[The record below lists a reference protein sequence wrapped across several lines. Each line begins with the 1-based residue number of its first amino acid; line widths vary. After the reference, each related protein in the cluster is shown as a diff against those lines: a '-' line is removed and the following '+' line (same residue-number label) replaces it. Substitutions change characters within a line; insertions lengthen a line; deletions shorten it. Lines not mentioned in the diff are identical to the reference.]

1 MMSLARTV
9 KIQKSPTLPLVIT
22 DDLINEVATIPTLLE
37 LINNKKIRI
46 ADVANM
52 LDRINL
58 QLVSDN
64 LKDSKKISLEKL
76 KLTVMDAVNK
86 YLQDLNYNIQQE
98 AATEEK
104 PSSKIWYWVKVGFMA
119 LIGLIGLTES
129 SVMTFLGARVLLLS
143 LFPAIPLPALLSV
156 AILFTVINAIQFIG
170 FEIGILR
177 TMFGVNTNGSL
188 KKIIDTHEQQIVTTA
203 GINKSLTD
211 VNILCHLTKQDFM
224 QFKKIAVKCNEDV
237 EIKKTTYHE
246 YKEHP
251 VKKVFRLAF
260 TGFGAIMS
268 VVGSYFG
275 ATMFLTTMAPAML
288 GTPVGW
294 IVIGGLVVSSVV
306 FYFAMQAKAMRDMF
320 NPLMKQ
326 FDNVKDDVQ
335 AFHTVTDAE
344 FNHVLLNENI
354 FKPSEADSQKNNAR
368 KTINALDLATP
379 QRKLAHDHKLFSGRS
394 SQPTLDCISSPS
406 LTRL

>member
-1 MMSLARTV
+1 MSLARTIT
-9 KIQKSPTLPLVIT
+9 IQESPTLPLVIT
-22 DDLINEVATIPTLLE
+22 DDLINEIASTPALLE

-46 ADVANM
+46 ANIANM
-52 LDRINL
+52 LGRINL
-58 QLVSDN
+58 QLISDN
-64 LKDSKKISLEKL
+64 LKDTKKVSLEKL
-76 KLTVMDAVNK
+76 KLAVMDAVNK
-86 YLQDLNYNIQQE
+86 YLKDLNYNHHQQP
-98 AATEEK
+98 AVEEK
-104 PSSKIWYWVKVGFMA
+104 QSSRLWYWVKAGFMS
-119 LIGLIGLTES
+119 LVGLIGLTES
-129 SVMTFLGARVLLLS
+129 SVMTFLGARVLLMS
-143 LFPAIPLPALLSV
+143 LFPAIPLPALLTV
-156 AILFTVINAIQFIG
+156 AILFTVISAIQFIG

-211 VNILCHLTKQDFM
+211 VNILCHLTKPDFM

-237 EIKKTTYHE
+237 ELKKVTYHE

-251 VKKVFRLAF
+251 VKKGFRLAF

-288 GTPVGW
+288 GTPIGW

-306 FYFAMQAKAMRDMF
+306 FYFAMQAKGMRDMF

-344 FNHVLLNENI
+344 FNHALLNENI

-368 KTINALDLATP
+368 KNIHALDLAVP
-379 QRKLAHDHKLFSGRS
+379 QRKPAHDDKLFSRRL
-394 SQPTLDCISSPS
+394 SQPALDRIRSPS